1 MLNSPEPMSKMFT
14 ASALTLLLSGVPAQI
29 ITAPA
34 LAQAGNF
41 TDITGYWAEQYVR
54 GLAER
59 QIIGGFPDNTFKPNA
74 PITRA
79 QFAAIVVRAFN
90 LGSAGAGST
99 FVDVPN
105 NYWASG
111 AIRAVSNS
119 GLVTGFPDG
128 TFRPEQQITRAQAL
142 VVLTKALGAKATPNP
157 SALERY
163 SDRQA
168 VPDWALDSL
177 SRAANAG
184 IIVSFPNPSII
195 APNNVASRGE
205 VAALIYQTIYR
216 MGDRN
221 LPPLTIGTLGQT
233 AVAPP
238 PPAPALSIEI
248 IQTNANPNQPLL
260 GGEDLIVS
268 AFGTPQA
275 TASFVI
281 AGINQNNPIPMN
293 EVRPGVYEGRYTI
306 RRSDGQL
313 NTRLAVTLSKQG
325 MTSVTRDFNGTIAIN
340 ATGTAESIPNTLKP
354 QILNVQNN
362 DAVSFPLEL
371 RGQTLPNASVQIV
384 VESINSIAGVINVA
398 QRLFNLSAVANN
410 KGIFNVQL
418 PQASNL
424 ASGSLYRIRFTASL
438 DNKSESTELFLKQ
451 K

>member
-1 MLNSPEPMSKMFT
+1 MSRIFT
-14 ASALTLLLSGVPAQI
+14 ATALSVIVSTVPVAVWAQ
-29 ITAPA
+29 T
-34 LAQAGNF
+34 GNF

-59 QIIGGFPDNTFKPNA
+59 QIIGGFPDNTFKPTA

-90 LGSAGAGST
+90 LIPTGGGTA

-111 AIRAVSNS
+111 AIRAVSNA

-142 VVLTKALGAKATPNP
+142 VVLTKVLGTRAVPNP
-157 SALERY
+157 AALERY

-184 IIVSFPNPSII
+184 IIVNFPNANVI
-195 APNNVASRGE
+195 APNNVATRGE

-221 LPPLTIGTLGQT
+221 LPPLTIGTLTQ
-233 AVAPP
+233 
-238 PPAPALSIEI
+238 PAPTPVSALSIEI

-260 GGEDLIVS
+260 GGEELIVS

-275 TASFVI
+275 NASFVI
-281 AGINQNNPIPMN
+281 AGVNQNRPIPMT

-325 MTSVTRDFNGTIAIN
+325 MTPVSRDFNGTIAIN
-340 ATGTAESIPNTLKP
+340 GTGTAETIPNTLKP

-362 DAVSFPLEL
+362 DAVTFPLEL
-371 RGQTLPNASVQIV
+371 RGQTLPNAPVQIV
-384 VESINSIAGVINVA
+384 VDGINSIAGVVNVT
-398 QRLFNLSAVANN
+398 QRLFTLSAVANT
-410 KGIFNVQL
+410 KGIFTVQL
-418 PQASNL
+418 PQAANL
-424 ASGSLYRIRFTASL
+424 PSGSLYRIRFTATQ
-438 DNKSESTELFLKQ
+438 DNKTESTELLLRQ

>member
-1 MLNSPEPMSKMFT
+1 MFT
-14 ASALTLLLSGVPAQI
+14 ATALTVV
-29 ITAPA
+29 ITALPTA
-34 LAQAGNF
+34 VVAQAGNF
-41 TDITGYWAEQYVR
+41 KDIAGYWAEQYVR
-54 GLAER
+54 ALAER

-90 LGSAGAGST
+90 LAPAGSGSA
-99 FVDVPN
+99 FIDVPS

-111 AIRAVSNS
+111 AIRAVSNA

-142 VVLTKALGAKATPNP
+142 VVLTKVLGTKATPNP

-184 IIVSFPNPSII
+184 IIVNFPNPSTI
-195 APNNVASRGE
+195 APNNVATRGE

-221 LPPLTIGTLGQT
+221 LPPLTIGTLEQT
-233 AVAPP
+233 AVAPTP
-238 PPAPALSIEI
+238 VPALSIEI

-260 GGEDLIVS
+260 GGEELIVS

-275 TASFVI
+275 NASFVI
-281 AGINQNNPIPMN
+281 AGINQNNPIPMT

-325 MTSVTRDFNGTIAIN
+325 MTPVSRDFNGTIAIN
-340 ATGTAESIPNTLKP
+340 ATGTAEPIPNTLKP

-362 DAVSFPLEL
+362 DVVSFPLEL
-371 RGQTLPNASVQIV
+371 RGQTLPNAAVQIV
-384 VESINSIAGVINVA
+384 VEGINSIAGVVSVT
-398 QRLFNLSAVANN
+398 QRLFNLSATANN
-410 KGIFNVQL
+410 QGIFTVQL
-418 PQASNL
+418 PQSASGG
-424 ASGSLYRIRFTASL
+424 SGSLYRVRLTATR
-438 DNKSESTELFLKQ
+438 DNRAESTELLLRQ
-451 K
+451 R